1 MKEKI
6 LSSLDKI
13 FVGKYEKYSLFVT
26 AFLDSFLGFIPTE
39 MIVVYYF
46 IRHKKARVFF
56 QSFLIAIA
64 SILGGLI
71 LYKLSNVFLD
81 FFPSIKSSYYFN
93 EVLKLTTQSYLIQF
107 SFISFFAFSSSIPFT
122 WLSILLGILN
132 INLLVYGLS
141 VFVGRFLRFF
151 LISFLTHKYGK
162 KTIEIMKKYI
172 WEIFILIMILGI
184 LYSIYYFLS

>member
-1 MKEKI
+1 MKKKI

-26 AFLDSFLGFIPTE
+26 TFLDSFLGFIPTE

-93 EVLKLTTQSYLIQF
+93 EVLKLTTQSYLNKRKAHVW
-107 SFISFFAFSSSIPFT
+107 FIA
-122 WLSILLGILN
+122 
-132 INLLVYGLS
+132 
-141 VFVGRFLRFF
+141 
-151 LISFLTHKYGK
+151 
-162 KTIEIMKKYI
+162 
-172 WEIFILIMILGI
+172 
-184 LYSIYYFLS
+184 